1 MTEGGMRSGFMRWIS
16 LAVLAT
22 VAACNGEHMGA
33 GGGGTRILL
42 TDAPFPFD
50 QVERVDVHIVR
61 IEGTSNPDTTT
72 AQQWQTLVEPDRN
85 FNLLD
90 VQNGATALLGE
101 ARVAAGQFAAIRM
114 VIRTDLSSITLAGG
128 AAASVNWAG
137 PATQFINALVEQPL
151 SITTGGS
158 GNLILD
164 FDVGRSFVL
173 LPGGGFQFLPWIRAV
188 NEDATGSISG
198 VVTGSNGQAP
208 AAPVARAS
216 VAVYRSFGS
225 SLTLAATGV
234 TDAQGHYTIHYVSG
248 GGPYVVEAAPPA
260 NYQAAPG
267 YTNDVMVTPGQ
278 QSSADVT
285 LSAGTGAS
293 DGELRISGPSQVLV
307 GSAIT
312 LSAFVF
318 NANGDSV
325 AGAPVTWVISDQT
338 VARLE
343 GTGSSVRITGLTPGI
358 VSIEARSND
367 LMDSVAVTVGD
378 AGAPVASVQIVPDTA
393 TIPVGDTTGLRAV
406 AKDAIGNVLEGRT
419 ITWTIDQSLLADIG
433 HSGDILFVRALAPG
447 TSIVTAIV
455 EGKQGTARV
464 KGQ

>member
-1 MTEGGMRSGFMRWIS
+1 MRSGFMKW
-16 LAVLAT
+16 LAVTAFAT
-22 VAACNGEHMGA
+22 VAACNGEHVGA
-33 GGGGTRILL
+33 GSGGTRILL

-61 IEGTSNPDTTT
+61 VEGTANPDTTT
-72 AQQWQTLVEPDRN
+72 NQQWRTLVEPDRN

-90 VQNGATALLGE
+90 VQNGVTALLGE
-101 ARVAAGQFAAIRM
+101 AQVDAGQFAAIRM

-137 PATQFINALVEQPL
+137 PATQAINALVEQPL
-151 SITTGGS
+151 SITSGTTGGRA
-158 GNLILD
+158 NLIID

-188 NEDATGSISG
+188 NEVATGSISG
-198 VVTGSNGQAP
+198 VVTGSDGQAP

-216 VAVYRSFGS
+216 VAVYRSYGN

-234 TDAQGHYTIHYVSG
+234 TDARGHYTIHYVSG

-260 NYQAAPG
+260 SYQAAPG
-267 YTNDVMVTPGQ
+267 YTTGVMVTPGQ

-285 LSAGTGAS
+285 LSVGTGSS
-293 DGELRISGPSQVLV
+293 DGELRISGPSQVAV
-307 GSAIT
+307 GQAIT
-312 LSAFVF
+312 LAAFVF
-318 NANGDSV
+318 NGNGDSV
-325 AGAPVTWVISDQT
+325 SGAPVTWVMSDPT

-343 GTGSSVRITGLTPGI
+343 GSGSAVTLTGLTPGI

-367 LMDSVAVTVGD
+367 LMDSVAVTVAD
-378 AGAPVASVQIVPDTA
+378 PNAPVAFVQIEPDTA

-406 AKDAIGNVLEGRT
+406 ARDAIGNVIEGRT
-419 ITWTIDQSLLADIG
+419 VTWTFDQNLLADIG
-433 HSGDILFVRALAPG
+433 HFGNVLIIRALAPG
-447 TSIVTAIV
+447 TSTVTATV